1 MYNNKPQQEGR
12 SLLLEVDKA
21 PLVSV
26 GLSLFLRA
34 GNLACNSWLLV
45 DTSLTFL
52 GTPPIIAGQQL
63 HLFYLQGYDD
73 QCCLRAA
80 NLIQIIL
87 SFANTWT
94 RLLTFS
100 LEYFQVLV
108 DKIPRWQ
115 SI

>member
-26 GLSLFLRA
+26 GLSLFPRA
-34 GNLACNSWLLV
+34 DNLACNSWLLV

-73 QCCLRAA
+73 QCCLRTQSSKFNSDHSLLCQHMDQAA
-80 NLIQIIL
+80 H
-87 SFANTWT
+87 
-94 RLLTFS
+94 
-100 LEYFQVLV
+100 FQFR
-108 DKIPRWQ
+108 IFPSAGR
-115 SI
+115 